1 MDDRMVL
8 SNLKV
13 VELKFLVTVDN
24 EVTCHVTLRIPRD
37 DPRAK
42 NVLRPINVRCQ
53 VKKQR
58 VFTLPDCVE

>member
-13 VELKFLVTVDN
+13 VELKFLVTVDI
-24 EVTCHVTLRIPRD
+24 EGTCQVTLGIPRD
-37 DPRAK
+37 EPRAK
-42 NVLRPINVRCQ
+42 NVLRPINVRYP

>member
-24 EVTCHVTLRIPRD
+24 DVTCHVTLRIPRD
-37 DPRAK
+37 EPRAK
-42 NVLRPINVRCQ
+42 NVL
-53 VKKQR
+53 
-58 VFTLPDCVE
+58 